1 MRAPIL
7 LLFLLPALAAA
18 QSSDAPPPAPDPARE
33 VAPAMADDQPA
44 APDTAIDPGEPERV
58 SIDEVRRFVSVFR
71 AVKQAYVE
79 PIDDATLMRAAIRGL
94 LADLDPHSAYLDAA
108 QSQDLNEMSEGAYD
122 GLGIEVVQNPD
133 RTLTVIA
140 PIDDTPAARAG
151 IRPGDIITEI
161 DGTVISADNVDAAV
175 ESMRGEPGSE
185 IRLTLLR
192 GDSPEPIR
200 LTLVRETIRV
210 ASVRARALEP
220 GFGYLRIAVFQSET
234 ANEASRLLGELAA
247 AGPLKGLVLD
257 LRSNPGGLLNT
268 AVATADLFLD
278 RGLIVSTR
286 GRLPYASHEY
296 SARRGDLLKGAPI
309 VILADAGTA
318 SAAEVLAGA
327 LRDHRRALVMGQTTF
342 GKGSVQTVLPI
353 DNGDSLKLTTSRY
366 YTPSGVSIQAAGI
379 RPDIVLP
386 AGARLSAERG
396 REAIRERNLP
406 GHLEAEQAAPG
417 EDAEGAAAGDDYALQ
432 EALNLLKGLAV
443 FGAQPRGGRGA
454 GP

>member
-1 MRAPIL
+1 MRALTLLLIL
-7 LLFLLPALAAA
+7 LSAGAVSAQSPDEGVAEPAAVPALTDE
-18 QSSDAPPPAPDPARE
+18 QP
-33 VAPAMADDQPA
+33 VAE
-44 APDTAIDPGEPERV
+44 DTAIDPADPERV

-94 LADLDPHSAYLDAA
+94 LADLDPHSGYLDAT
-108 QSQDLNEMSEGAYD
+108 QSRDLNEASEGAYD
-122 GLGIEVVQNPD
+122 GLGIEVVQNAD
-133 RTLTVIA
+133 RSLTVIA
-140 PIDDTPAARAG
+140 PIDGTPAARAG
-151 IRPGDIITEI
+151 IRPGDVITEI
-161 DGTVISADNVDAAV
+161 DGTVITADNVDAAV

-192 GDSPEPIR
+192 ENSPEPIR
-200 LTLVRETIRV
+200 LTLKRETIRV
-210 ASVRARALEP
+210 ASVRARALDP
-220 GFGYLRIAVFQSET
+220 GFAYLRIAVFQSDT
-234 ANEASRLLGELAA
+234 AGEVSRHLTELGASS
-247 AGPLKGLVLD
+247 PLKGLVLD
-257 LRSNPGGLLNT
+257 LRSNPGGLLNA

-286 GRLPYASHEY
+286 GRLPYASSEY

-327 LRDHRRALVMGQTTF
+327 LRDHRRGVVMGQTTF

-366 YTPSGVSIQAAGI
+366 YTPSGLSIQAAGI
-379 RPDIVLP
+379 RPDITLP
-386 AGARLSAERG
+386 AGARLSAAATA
-396 REAIRERNLP
+396 EAIRERNLP
-406 GHLEAEQAAPG
+406 GHLEAEQPDPL
-417 EDAEGAAAGDDYALQ
+417 DAEAVATAGDDYALQ

-443 FGAQPRGGRGA
+443 FGAQSRGGRGA

>member
-1 MRAPIL
+1 MRALIL
-7 LLFLLPALAAA
+7 LLTLFSAGLVSA
-18 QSSDAPPPAPDPARE
+18 QSPDAVPPEPEAVPAI
-33 VAPAMADDQPA
+33 ADDQPVA
-44 APDTAIDPGEPERV
+44 EDTAIDPVDPDRV
-58 SIDEVRRFVSVFR
+58 SIEEVRRFVSVFR

-94 LADLDPHSAYLDAA
+94 LADLDPHSGYLDAS
-108 QSQDLNEMSEGAYD
+108 QSRDLNEASEGAYD
-122 GLGIEVVQNPD
+122 GLGIEVVQNAD
-133 RTLTVIA
+133 RSLTVIA

-151 IRPGDIITEI
+151 IRPGDVITEI
-161 DGTVISADNVDAAV
+161 DGTVITADNVDAAV

-192 GDSPEPIR
+192 ENSPEPIR
-200 LTLVRETIRV
+200 LTLRRETIRV
-210 ASVRARALEP
+210 ASVRARALDP
-220 GFGYLRIAVFQSET
+220 GFAYLRIAVFQSDT
-234 ANEASRLLGELAA
+234 AGEVSRHLGELGAKA
-247 AGPLKGLVLD
+247 PLKGLVLD
-257 LRSNPGGLLNT
+257 LRSNPGGLLNA

-286 GRLPYASHEY
+286 GRLPYASSEY

-327 LRDHRRALVMGQTTF
+327 LRDHQRALIMGQTTF

-366 YTPSGVSIQAAGI
+366 YTPSGLSIQAAGI
-379 RPDIVLP
+379 RPDITLP
-386 AGARLSAERG
+386 AGARLSAAAAGEV
-396 REAIRERNLP
+396 IRERNLP
-406 GHLEAEQAAPG
+406 GHLEAEQDDPL
-417 EDAEGAAAGDDYALQ
+417 DADAVLTAGDDYALQ

-443 FGAQPRGGRGA
+443 FGAQPKGGRGA